1 MSCTF
6 LKRWL
11 NLTTVLSLVLGLVSG
26 AFAQET
32 EAQVIHARTVLP
44 FLKQHCYECHD
55 AAKAKAGLRLDQLG
69 TDFLAGK
76 TADIWH
82 EVINSINAGE
92 MPPEKV
98 TKRPDAAQS
107 FAVVEWVG
115 RELKNAE
122 KTARMSGGRIMSRR
136 LNRDEYLNTVRDLL
150 FVDDNF
156 VATLRDSLPGDGK
169 AEGFDRLGAALL
181 FDGTQLDTY
190 IKLGE
195 RLAEHAIVAN
205 ELATTNEAS
214 KKITIETAKSWRP
227 SKGKDEVIQYQKDT
241 AIPIGP
247 DWSENTGHGVVF
259 LQPQGG
265 DKAEFGGLGSL
276 FNFAFNNLPV
286 TKDGYYRIRLK
297 AGAFQG
303 QHTEPVK
310 MQLTY
315 LANTPLQLQESFVVK
330 GSLDKPEINEL
341 VVFLRQPP
349 EGSSAKLGFG
359 WNGYRDLIIMHP
371 DLSPIT
377 GKRLRATG
385 AVQKLI
391 SAKAPKEEIDAAK
404 AEVENT
410 IQAARAF
417 AQRPDAVMRIFNPK
431 YDLAKVPRLL
441 VEWVEFEGP
450 IEKEWPPAS
459 HVALFPK
466 GISTESTALH
476 AMFSKFLSRA
486 YRRPATDEDI
496 KRAIAIVLAGKKNF
510 AMSDVDAL
518 RYGLQTVLSSPEF
531 LLLFEPS
538 VPGAAK
544 RNITDFELANRLSYF
559 LWSSMPD
566 ETLFQ
571 LAQSGKLH
579 QPDVLKQQVLRMIAS
594 PKARELAENFAGQWL
609 HVRDYESVMPAN
621 DYKDYDESLRLAEAE
636 EPLAF
641 FEEVMRNNLSLL
653 NFIQSDFTM
662 CNERLAKFY
671 GIPNVEGSHFR
682 RVALNSE
689 HQRGGVL
696 TMAGLLTYLADGTR
710 TLPVRR
716 GAFILEE
723 IFNSPPPPP
732 PPNAGEIQ
740 PNVKGQNLTVRQ
752 RLEQHRQEP
761 TCASCHAKIDPLG
774 LALENYDAIG
784 AWRERQN
791 GEGMRGT
798 KAPLI
803 DVTGTLPSG
812 RSFKNPSEFKQAL
825 LAEKDRFIYAFTQK
839 MLTYAL
845 GRPVGYIDNDTVKRI
860 TDVLAKN
867 DYRLPELLLGVVTS
881 EPFLT
886 K

>member
-1 MSCTF
+1 MF
-6 LKRWL
+6 N
-11 NLTTVLSLVLGLVSG
+11 NLGS
-26 AFAQET
+26 
-32 EAQVIHARTVLP
+32 
-44 FLKQHCYECHD
+44 Y
-55 AAKAKAGLRLDQLG
+55 
-69 TDFLAGK
+69 
-76 TADIWH
+76 
-82 EVINSINAGE
+82 N
-92 MPPEKV
+92 
-98 TKRPDAAQS
+98 
-107 FAVVEWVG
+107 
-115 RELKNAE
+115 ELKDIE
-122 KTARMSGGRIMSRR
+122 KLSVIRDSLIHIIDEKKMSANFS
-136 LNRDEYLNTVRDLL
+136 ELNTVSIERD
-150 FVDDNF
+150 DYCSICMCD
-156 VATLRDSLPGDGK
+156 
-169 AEGFDRLGAALL
+169 
-181 FDGTQLDTY
+181 
-190 IKLGE
+190 
-195 RLAEHAIVAN
+195 
-205 ELATTNEAS
+205 
-214 KKITIETAKSWRP
+214 
-227 SKGKDEVIQYQKDT
+227 
-241 AIPIGP
+241 
-247 DWSENTGHGVVF
+247 
-259 LQPQGG
+259 
-265 DKAEFGGLGSL
+265 
-276 FNFAFNNLPV
+276 
-286 TKDGYYRIRLK
+286 
-297 AGAFQG
+297 
-303 QHTEPVK
+303 
-310 MQLTY
+310 
-315 LANTPLQLQESFVVK
+315 
-330 GSLDKPEINEL
+330 
-341 VVFLRQPP
+341 
-349 EGSSAKLGFG
+349 
-359 WNGYRDLIIMHP
+359 
-371 DLSPIT
+371 
-377 GKRLRATG
+377 
-385 AVQKLI
+385 
-391 SAKAPKEEIDAAK
+391 
-404 AEVENT
+404 
-410 IQAARAF
+410 
-417 AQRPDAVMRIFNPK
+417 
-431 YDLAKVPRLL
+431 
-441 VEWVEFEGP
+441 FEGP

-812 RSFKNPSEFKQAL
+812 
-825 LAEKDRFIYAFTQK
+825 
-839 MLTYAL
+839 
-845 GRPVGYIDNDTVKRI
+845 YIDNDTVKRI